1 MALSDAL
8 VKDDKPKSKAYTLN
22 DNEGLAL
29 FVSPSGGK
37 TCHFRFTLQVNS
49 SVYRWRCIQKLALQ
63 RQKCS
68 VSLIVLFHMFL

>member
-1 MALSDAL
+1 MLFEEIVYGFTDAL

-37 TCHFRFTLQVNS
+37 TYHFRFTLQGKWQRIS
-49 SVYRWRCIQKLALQ
+49 LEVYSEVGLA
-63 RQKCS
+63 
-68 VSLIVLFHMFL
+68 

>member
-8 VKDDKPKSKAYTLN
+8 MKHDKPKSKAYTLKN
-22 DNEGLAL
+22 IEGLAL

-37 TCHFRFTLQVNS
+37 TCHFRFTLQGNGNVF
-49 SVYRWRCIQKLALQ
+49 RWRCIQKLALH

-68 VSLIVLFHMFL
+68 VSIIVLFHMFL